1 MRIPSRSWVAA
12 AALGLGMLS
21 TLNAAA
27 QPQPAKPQPAKPQP
41 VPAGKPQPV
50 GAPAP
55 VAQDAPVRVPLA
67 FEKYVLPNG
76 LEVVLHEDKRTPIV
90 AVNVWYHVGSKDEA
104 PGKNGFAHLFEHV
117 MFQGSRHVGEDM
129 FFKYLE
135 SAGASDRNGSTNND
149 RTNYYETL
157 PSNQLELALWLE
169 ADRMGFLLDHA
180 NQETFVSQ
188 REVVKNERRQNYEN
202 APYGLVRKFVRE
214 SIFPANHPYHLL
226 TIGSPEDL
234 DAASLEDV
242 KAFFRTYYVPN
253 NATLVIAGAI
263 DKPQAKALVQK
274 YFGSLQKGAAP
285 PLKKGPMMVSLTKET
300 RLEVEADVELAR
312 VQLSWPT
319 PPHYAPGDGE
329 LDILAGLLTTGK
341 SSRLYK
347 RLVYDMQIAQDVGAG
362 QASSEL
368 ASQFDIVVTLK
379 KGKSP
384 AEALKVVDEE
394 LAKLRAAPAAA
405 AELERARTRILSG
418 MVFAVERV
426 GTRADLMNA
435 YNHHTGDPGYLEKD
449 VARYEKATA
458 ADVQRAAQTWLPADK
473 RIVTVVT
480 PTPGAPRAGRLATGV
495 PAAAAPAAAGAK
507 SAVTPTP
514 GPAKPATPATPAAK
528 PAAPAKPAGGAQ

>member
-1 MRIPSRSWVAA
+1 MRTPSRTWVAA

-21 TLNAAA
+21 TLPAAA
-27 QPQPAKPQPAKPQP
+27 QGQPAKPQPAKPDPAKPQPAKPQP
-41 VPAGKPQPV
+41 AAAAAVP
-50 GAPAP
+50 
-55 VAQDAPVRVPLA
+55 DAPVRVPLV
-67 FEKYVLPNG
+67 FEKFVLPNG
-76 LEVVLHEDKRTPIV
+76 LEVILHEDKRTPIV

-117 MFQGSRHVGEDM
+117 MFQGSRNVGEDM

-149 RTNYYETL
+149 RTNYYETV

-169 ADRMGFLLDHA
+169 SDRMGYLLEHA

-202 APYGLVRKFVRE
+202 APYGLVRQFVRE
-214 SIFPANHPYHLL
+214 AIFPANHPYHLL

-234 DAASLEDV
+234 DAATFEDV
-242 KAFFRTYYVPN
+242 RAFFRSFYVPN
-253 NATLVIAGAI
+253 NATLVVAGAI
-263 DKPQAKALVQK
+263 DKAQAKALVQK
-274 YFGSLQKGAAP
+274 YFATLPKGGAP
-285 PLKKGPMMVSLTKET
+285 PLKKGPMPVTLAKET
-300 RLEVEADVELAR
+300 RLQVEADVELAR

-329 LDILAGLLTTGK
+329 LDVLAGVLTTGK

-362 QASSEL
+362 QASSQL

-384 AEALKVVDEE
+384 ADALKVVDEE
-394 LAKLRAAPAAA
+394 LARLRAAPPAAP
-405 AELERARTRILSG
+405 ELERAKAKILSG
-418 MVFAVERV
+418 MVFAMERV
-426 GTRADLMNA
+426 GTRADQINQ
-435 YNHHTGDPGYLEKD
+435 YNQLAGDPGYFDKD
-449 VARYEKATA
+449 VARYEKTTA

-480 PTPGAPRAGRLATGV
+480 PTAGAPRAGRLATGA
-495 PAAAAPAAAGAK
+495 PAAAATPAAAA
-507 SAVTPTP
+507 
-514 GPAKPATPATPAAK
+514 AKPAAATPAAATPAAPLPGK
-528 PAAPAKPAGGAQ
+528 PAAAPAKPAGGAK

>member
-1 MRIPSRSWVAA
+1 MRPPPRPWVAA
-12 AALGLGMLS
+12 AALGLGLLS
-21 TLNAAA
+21 TLPAAA
-27 QPQPAKPQPAKPQP
+27 QAQPAKPQPAKPQP
-41 VPAGKPQPV
+41 AKPDAGKPQPAAAA
-50 GAPAP
+50 APAP
-55 VAQDAPVRVPLA
+55 DAPVRVPLA

-135 SAGASDRNGSTNND
+135 SAGASDRNGSTNSD
-149 RTNYYETL
+149 RTNYYETV

-169 ADRMGFLLDHA
+169 SDRMGFLLDHA

-214 SIFPANHPYHLL
+214 AIFPANHPYHLL

-234 DAASLEDV
+234 DAATFEDV
-242 KAFFRTYYVPN
+242 RTFFRTFYVPN
-253 NATLVIAGAI
+253 NATLVVAGAI
-263 DKPQAKALVQK
+263 DKAQAKALVQK
-274 YFGSLQKGAAP
+274 YFASLPKGAAP
-285 PLKKGPMMVSLTKET
+285 PVKKAPAPVTLAKET
-300 RLEVEADVELAR
+300 RLAVEADVELAR

-329 LDILAGLLTTGK
+329 LDLLAGVLTSGK

-362 QASSEL
+362 QASSQL

-379 KGKSP
+379 KGKST

-394 LAKLRAAPAAA
+394 LAKLRAAPPVAP
-405 AELERARTRILSG
+405 EMERARAKILSG
-418 MVFAVERV
+418 MVFAMERV
-426 GTRADLMNA
+426 GTRADQMNQ
-435 YNHHTGDPGYLEKD
+435 YNQLTGDPGYFDKD
-449 VARYEKATA
+449 VARYEKASA
-458 ADVQRAAQTWLPADK
+458 ADVQRAAQTWLSADK

-480 PTPGAPRAGRLATGV
+480 PTAGAPRAGRLA
-495 PAAAAPAAAGAK
+495 PLAGA
-507 SAVTPTP
+507 
-514 GPAKPATPATPAAK
+514 
-528 PAAPAKPAGGAQ
+528 PAGGAK